1 MGVNSSQRLGVVVL
15 PYKAA
20 EAEGGRGRVGG
31 EESQHPAAGA
41 EALAAV
47 EPEAREPLRRP
58 PASSGPLPASAVRP
72 PGGADPKEYGRTH
85 GLKQLAALRPRI
97 PSVSLANP
105 RKAKASLRGPG
116 HTPNLIAQSECTAE
130 ND

>member
-72 PGGADPKEYGRTH
+72 PGIRPNTWSK
-85 GLKQLAALRPRI
+85 AARSPE
-97 PSVSLANP
+97 
-105 RKAKASLRGPG
+105 
-116 HTPNLIAQSECTAE
+116 AQNTKCISCKP
-130 ND
+130 

>member
-58 PASSGPLPASAVRP
+58 QPPLGLSPLPP
-72 PGGADPKEYGRTH
+72 C
-85 GLKQLAALRPRI
+85 ALLEVPIQR
-97 PSVSLANP
+97 N
-105 RKAKASLRGPG
+105 
-116 HTPNLIAQSECTAE
+116 TAE
-130 ND
+130 HMV